1 MGTMGSIAIALAVAI
16 SITATP
22 AALSLIG
29 NRILSKKEREAL
41 GKKPKVSK
49 KKAVKQKPLWATRH
63 PWISVL
69 ATITV
74 LVIAAIP
81 FSSMRLGL
89 PDGSA
94 EEKDSSPYRA
104 HMITTEAFGP
114 GFNSQIPTV
123 LSLDKAVA
131 EDDLIELQAAV
142 STTLFNLDNVAA
154 VVPAAISDDN
164 KTLLF
169 QVVSTVEPSSV
180 ETEKLVSDIRGLADE
195 FSIDY
200 GAELGVTGLTAT
212 NIDISKQIS
221 DVLPLYL
228 GTVLL
233 LSMLLLILVFRSILI
248 PLIAAGGFL
257 LTVFATLGSV
267 VAVYQWG
274 WLGELFGV
282 HTPGPILSFLPIF
295 LIGILF
301 GLAMDYQLF
310 LVSGMREAHVHG
322 KKTLDA
328 VNFGLRS
335 SRAVVIAAALIMI
348 TVFGGFAFSHL
359 AMIRPI
365 GFGLAFGVLVD
376 AFLVRM
382 ILVPAAMSMFGK
394 ATWWIPKWLDRILP
408 DVDVEGA
415 KLESKQLH

>member
-1 MGTMGSIAIALAVAI
+1 
-16 SITATP
+16 
-22 AALSLIG
+22 
-29 NRILSKKEREAL
+29 
-41 GKKPKVSK
+41 
-49 KKAVKQKPLWATRH
+49 
-63 PWISVL
+63 
-69 ATITV
+69 
-74 LVIAAIP
+74 
-81 FSSMRLGL
+81 
-89 PDGSA
+89 
-94 EEKDSSPYRA
+94 
-104 HMITTEAFGP
+104 
-114 GFNSQIPTV
+114 
-123 LSLDKAVA
+123 
-131 EDDLIELQAAV
+131 
-142 STTLFNLDNVAA
+142 
-154 VVPAAISDDN
+154 
-164 KTLLF
+164 
-169 QVVSTVEPSSV
+169 
-180 ETEKLVSDIRGLADE
+180 
-195 FSIDY
+195 
-200 GAELGVTGLTAT
+200 
-212 NIDISKQIS
+212 
-221 DVLPLYL
+221 
-228 GTVLL
+228 
-233 LSMLLLILVFRSILI
+233 MLLLILVFRSILI

-274 WLGELFGV
+274 WLGELLGV

-322 KKTLDA
+322 KNTQDA
-328 VNFGLRS
+328 INFGLRS

-382 ILVPAAMSMFGK
+382 ILVPAAMSIFGK

-415 KLESKQLH
+415 KLERKQLH